1 MSAAPLLYMF
11 LIFDFGGSHTESDT
25 IHRLENQLTLFH
37 YRYRYRKEF
46 LVRIK
51 TTSAW

>member
-1 MSAAPLLYMF
+1 MSAAPLLFMF

-25 IHRLENQLTLFH
+25 IHRLEVQLTLFH
-37 YRYRYRKEF
+37 YRVEF

>member
-1 MSAAPLLYMF
+1 MSAAPLLFMV

-25 IHRLENQLTLFH
+25 IHTLEIEVTLFH
-37 YRYRYRKEF
+37 TPARITV